1 MLWRFFNFFSL
12 ITNHLG
18 SCNIIQN
25 LGYYKTKWLYQR
37 LKLTLIDRCKA
48 VYSTLFALLSVY
60 PHFPQNYKRIKFS
73 FQFLLDSFSFW
84 GKLFILSQE
93 TLKFTNLKFDLS
105 KPIIWCPNFL
115 LKGVLVFLFVRILVL
130 LIRTFLFVFLLD
142 RPHTAIQAFDSD
154 FNSSSH
160 DFPPKLLWS
169 IFFSVSESVLSKAPF
184 LEGKV
189 IAIIIHESKFLFKI
203 PFGLFETIA
212 TFPWFDFPPEKGIY
226 LSASQRIRHWN
237 QYNFIYWGLKIF

>member
-1 MLWRFFNFFSL
+1 MFWRLFNPFIL

-25 LGYYKTKWLYQR
+25 FGYYKTKWLYQC
-37 LKLTLIDRCKA
+37 LKLTLIDRCKT

-60 PHFPQNYKRIKFS
+60 PHFPQNNKRIKFS

-84 GKLFILSQE
+84 SKLFIFSQE
-93 TLKFTNLKFDLS
+93 ILKFTNLKFDLS

-130 LIRTFLFVFLLD
+130 LIRTFLFVLLLN
-142 RPHTAIQAFDSD
+142 RPHTTIQAFDPD

-160 DFPPKLLWS
+160 DFPPKLLWNIS
-169 IFFSVSESVLSKAPF
+169 FFAFEFVLSKAPF

-189 IAIIIHESKFLFKI
+189 IAIIIHESKFLFEI

-212 TFPWFDFPPEKGIY
+212 TLPWLNFPPENSIY
-226 LSASQRIRHWN
+226 LSSSQRIRHWN